1 MEQKTLSLVLKL
13 VLAGFAVAG
22 AIVYFWVLP
31 VLGADFAADY
41 PEFAHCYWPWLIFLW
56 LTAVPC
62 YVTLFFGWSIATE
75 IGRDNSFSVKNA
87 VSLRNIALLAAG
99 DALFFFAGNVL
110 YLFLNMNHPAI
121 FLVSCFVVFLGVAV
135 AVAAASLSHLVYKAA
150 KIREENDLTI

>member
-13 VLAGFAVAG
+13 VLIGFAAAG
-22 AIVYFWVLP
+22 IIVYFWAIP
-31 VLGADFAADY
+31 VLGSDFAASY

-56 LTAVPC
+56 ITAIPC

>member
-13 VLAGFAVAG
+13 VLIGFAAAG
-22 AIVYFWVLP
+22 IIVYFWAIP
-31 VLGADFAADY
+31 VLGSDFAASY

-56 LTAVPC
+56 ITAVPC

-75 IGRDNSFSVKNA
+75 IDRDNSFSVKNA